1 MFGLIFSRKANG
13 DILSALRYIKD
24 TLKAPQAAESHA
36 DELEK
41 CFAALRE
48 DPYSAS
54 LVRNGQLA
62 TKGIRFAL
70 VKNYL
75 LFYSINEQDRAV
87 LLCRFLYGRRDW
99 MTLLSNE
106 ADLI

>member
-1 MFGLIFSRKANG
+1 MFELIFSRKVNS

-24 TLKAPQAAESHA
+24 TLKAPQAAENHA

-48 DPYSAS
+48 NPYSAP

-62 TKGIRFAL
+62 EKGIHFAL

-75 LFYSINEQDRAV
+75 LFYRINEQDRTV
-87 LLCRFLYGRRDW
+87 LLYRFLYGRRDW

-106 ADLI
+106 AGP

>member
-1 MFGLIFSRKANG
+1 MFGLVFSRKANG
-13 DILSALRYIKD
+13 DILSALRYMRD
-24 TLKAPQAAESHA
+24 TLKAPHAAKSHA
-36 DELEK
+36 SELER

-48 DPYSAS
+48 NPYSAP
-54 LVRNGQLA
+54 LVRNEQLA

-75 LFYSINEQDRAV
+75 LFYSINEQDKTV
-87 LLCRFLYGRRDW
+87 LLYRFLYGRRDW